1 MLLFYDQ
8 AIEESF
14 EGHCEDEPV
23 RAYSEENL
31 SFIILC
37 NIISSCIMI
46 VA

>member
-1 MLLFYDQ
+1 MLLFSDQ

-14 EGHCEDEPV
+14 EGHCEDKPV

-37 NIISSCIMI
+37 NIISCIKI